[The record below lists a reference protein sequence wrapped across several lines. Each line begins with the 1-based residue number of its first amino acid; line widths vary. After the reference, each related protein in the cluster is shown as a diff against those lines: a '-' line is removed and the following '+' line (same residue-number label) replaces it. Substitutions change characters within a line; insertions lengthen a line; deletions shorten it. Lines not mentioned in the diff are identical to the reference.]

1 MKKKLIVAVL
11 LALAS
16 LFFYQCRKE
25 DTHENGGKTPEHE
38 ESTEQEQPE
47 LTEAEFIA
55 CAEDYYCENID
66 TLLTDRVF
74 RRTECTEQVLDESKR
89 KSMQR
94 FADSVWNVLFDGG
107 SLSKDAKVI
116 TTDLVEKVDKYD
128 KSKYTVYHP
137 CLASMPSW
145 GPTAYNPD
153 VFSVVRITEN
163 KVLEVYIYPQK
174 GYFRYGGKLY
184 LKLCSV
190 NSGDYFGGVFAP
202 YKAGDTFVALEVSL
216 DDLVT
221 GRSDEKEGGAGFI
234 LATQKLFPFEH
245 GVTTISPLLI
255 SENGYRSYPHPI
267 DIETVELFN
276 YKDLSPAMNTSKGY
290 SNGYGEVYGTYCGV
304 RIICD
309 GAGNKNHDLWK
320 YDQKFQCVE
329 LCRRFLK
336 LMYGITNVPTGDATE
351 WRDVSKYPK
360 LEAFKSG
367 SYEAP
372 RQGDV
377 VVWSRL
383 NHVGVISRVDFEK
396 GKVFIAQQNAE
407 GGSPLLLEKSL
418 DFNNGYQ
425 IPGIHSWIRPVFE
438 INDMPDSPQ
447 DPEPDPEPEPES
459 QIPSI
464 SASLSASN
472 VEVGG
477 SVLLIVDTDIECN
490 ISYRIGTTSYRYE
503 TRSYLP
509 TDTEGYY
516 TVTITATATDGG
528 KTATATRSYT
538 VTKKEEPKPT
548 EVNLTLGNLPSK
560 VYKGDNATLYFS
572 TGGVPCKIEYQ
583 YGTLS
588 KETYSD
594 NATQGYVPLFTTN
607 GASDVKLTIYATPLD
622 NLQKTYEKSVVYDVE
637 YRFTVNFN
645 EPSGSSFAVGAVKYF
660 EVHSP
665 YHSVDASFEYYQ
677 KSDLNEYEDDFNQ
690 HSHELYTG
698 KSGHYKINI
707 KVVNRDN
714 PDEYKT
720 YTYEYDVEQEEEE
733 QNPPEISFDEDSG
746 LHIDVGEDFTL
757 TITTDQT
764 CKIKAYDD
772 NDDLIDSES
781 DTKRLVIDVP
791 TDFEVGTYYIKVKA
805 TASDGSETEEKWKYR
820 LDPVRLKDAKTDKTI
835 SFCGRQY
842 ALEPNPDGFVVD
854 YRGNGIFRVYKSDG
868 RNFGTGG
875 DFYIYPYGDFESL
888 EDGMDCSPDICWPI
902 AHVEKDGDEF
912 YDLRVSE
919 SHKGVK
925 LYLFEIH
932 EGDAGYYIGPFTF

>member
-1 MKKKLIVAVL
+1 MKKRIIIAIL
-11 LALAS
+11 LSLVT
-16 LFFYQCRKE
+16 LFFYQCKKE
-25 DTHENGGKTPEHE
+25 ENDSTPTGGDVIPQELSE
-38 ESTEQEQPE
+38 EE
-47 LTEAEFIA
+47 LMK
-55 CAEDYYCENID
+55 CAEDYFSENYD
-66 TLLTDRVF
+66 TLLSNRVF
-74 RRTECTEQVLDESKR
+74 LSAECTEQVLDEAKR
-89 KSMQR
+89 KAMQS
-94 FADSVWNVLFDGG
+94 FADSVWNVFFGDV

-116 TTDLVEKVDKYD
+116 TTDLVDKVDQYD
-128 KSKYTVYHP
+128 KSKYKVYHP

-153 VFSVVRITEN
+153 VFSVVRITED
-163 KVLEVYIYPQK
+163 KVLEVYIYPKK

-202 YKAGDTFVALEVSL
+202 YNSGDTFAAIEVNL

-221 GRSDEKEGGAGFI
+221 GRSDEKEGGAGFT
-234 LATQKLFPFEH
+234 LATEKFFPFEH

-255 SENGYRSYPHPI
+255 SENGYRSFPHPI
-267 DIETVELFN
+267 DIETVDLLN
-276 YKDLSPAMNTSKGY
+276 YKDLSPALNTSKGY

-309 GAGNKNHDLWK
+309 GAGNTNHDTWIF
-320 YDQKFQCVE
+320 DQKFQCVE

-438 INDMPDSPQ
+438 INDKPDSPQ
-447 DPEPDPEPEPES
+447 DPDPDSDP

-477 SVLLIVDTDIECN
+477 NVLLTVDTDIECN
-490 ISYRIGTTSYRYE
+490 ISYTIGTTPYIYE

-509 TDTEGYY
+509 TDNEGDFPV
-516 TVTITATATDGG
+516 TVTATANDGG
-528 KTATATRSYT
+528 KTASTTLYYT
-538 VTKKEEPKPT
+538 VTKKGESPVEI
-548 EVNLTLGNLPSK
+548 NLTLGNLPSK
-560 VYKGDNATLYFS
+560 VYKGDEVSVHFS

-588 KETYSD
+588 KETYSN
-594 NATQGYVPLFTTN
+594 NATQGDVPLFTNN
-607 GASDVKLTIYATPLD
+607 GASDVTLTVFATPID
-622 NLQKTYEKSVVYDVE
+622 NPGKTSSKSVTYDVE
-637 YRFTVNFN
+637 YRFVVNFN
-645 EPSGSSFAVGAVKYF
+645 EPSGSSFDVGQIKYF

-665 YHSVDASFEYYQ
+665 YYSVDASFEYYQ
-677 KSDLNEYEDDFNQ
+677 HSDLNEYADEFNQ
-690 HSHELYTG
+690 HSHQLYTD
-698 KSGHYKINI
+698 KPGHYKIYI
-707 KVVNRDN
+707 KAVSRTN
-714 PDEYKT
+714 PDDYDT
-720 YTYEYDVEQEEEE
+720 YTYEYDVEGEEIGKE
-733 QNPPEISFDEDSG
+733 PPVISFDEDYG
-746 LHIDVGEDFTL
+746 TRIDVEDEFSL
-757 TITTDQT
+757 VITTDKECT
-764 CKIKAYDD
+764 IKVYDD
-772 NDDLIDSES
+772 DGELIDSES
-781 DTKRLVIDVP
+781 EAKRLKIYVP
-791 TDFEVGTYYIKVKA
+791 TDFGVGTYYIKVKA
-805 TASDGSETEEKWKYR
+805 TASDGTENEEEWKYK
-820 LDPVRLKDAKTDKTI
+820 LDPVTLKNSISDKTI
-835 SFCGRQY
+835 YFNGNHY
-842 ALEPNPDGFVVD
+842 NLEPNADGFVVD
-854 YRGNGIFRVYKSDG
+854 YRGKGVFRVYKSDG

-875 DFYIYPYGDFESL
+875 DFYIYTDGDFESF
-888 EDGMDCSPDICWPI
+888 EEGMDCSPDICWPI

-912 YDLRVSE
+912 YDLKVPE
-919 SHKGVK
+919 SYKGTK
-925 LYLFEIH
+925 LYIFECH
-932 EGDAGYYIGPFTF
+932 EGDGGYYIGPFTY